1 MGHRLSV
8 VIINYCSFDLTLQC
22 LTSLEH
28 EIDPTKDVVVL
39 VDNNSPDGS
48 GKIIE
53 EKILENQW
61 DSWINMV
68 HSPVNG
74 GFSWGNNLGIQAV
87 DAEFYLLLNS
97 DTIVHPRALSHLL
110 DAMDKHPEVGVVS
123 PRLEWPDATSQI
135 SCFNNH
141 TPLSQTIDSAGTGPV
156 TRFLKAYDVPI
167 EVSDT
172 PIRPPWTSFACVLIR
187 HQVIKEVG
195 MMDDGYFMYFEDN
208 DYCRR
213 VWDNGWQILHWP
225 RARVVHL
232 RGGSSPVKSSLAQ
245 RRRLPHYF
253 YASRTR
259 YFAKFT
265 GGKGLLLA
273 NALWGVGWLVAR
285 LRESL
290 GNKEPHNC
298 KYSVRDTWIQF
309 PDPLQGNASLH
320 QP

>member
-1 MGHRLSV
+1 MGHRLSII
-8 VIINYCSFDLTLQC
+8 IINYCSFDLTLQC

-28 EIDPTKDVVVL
+28 EIDPAKDVVVL

-53 EKILENQW
+53 EKIIDNQW
-61 DSWINMV
+61 DSWISMV

-74 GFSWGNNLGIQAV
+74 GFSWGNNLGIKTVKAQ
-87 DAEFYLLLNS
+87 FYLLLNS
-97 DTIVHPRALSHLL
+97 DTIVRPGALSHLL
-110 DAMDKHPEVGVVS
+110 DAMEHHPKAGLVS
-123 PRLEWPDATSQI
+123 PRLEWPDATPQI

-141 TPLSQTIDSAGTGPV
+141 TPLSQTIDAAGTGPV
-156 TRFLKAYDVPI
+156 TRLLKSYDVPM
-167 EVSDT
+167 EVSDG
-172 PIRPPWTSFACVLIR
+172 PMYPPWTSFACVMIR
-187 HQVIKEVG
+187 HNVIREVG

-213 VWDNGWQILHWP
+213 VWEKDWQILHQP

-232 RGGSSPVKSSLAQ
+232 RGGSSSVKSSLAK
-245 RRRLPHYF
+245 RKRLPHYF

-265 GGKGLLLA
+265 GTGGLFLA
-273 NALWGVGWLVAR
+273 NLLWTAGWLVAGI
-285 LRESL
+285 RERL

-298 KYSVRDTWIQF
+298 QYSARDTWIQF
-309 PDPLQGNASLH
+309 TDPLKENQSLRR
-320 QP
+320 P